1 MRKLLTR
8 LVFVPIFVFV
18 SSTAIAM
25 VISGSNLSISE
36 YPSHTC
42 SPPPSKPIESDS
54 FSEQWEVDQYN
65 SKVDNYNSQ
74 IRLYRDCI
82 REYVASAKNDIKKVR
97 KKITEAINEANSQ

>member
-1 MRKLLTR
+1 MRKLMTR
-8 LVFVPIFVFV
+8 LVFVPIFMFA
-18 SSTAIAM
+18 SSTAIAI
-25 VISGSNLSISE
+25 VNSGSNSSISE

-42 SPPPSKPIESDS
+42 SPPSSKPIESNS

-74 IRLYRDCI
+74 LRLYRDCI
-82 REYVASAKNDIKKVR
+82 REYVANAKNEIKKVR

>member
-8 LVFVPIFVFV
+8 LAFVLIFMFV
-18 SSTAIAM
+18 SSSAFAI
-25 VISGSNLSISE
+25 VIGGSNLSISE

-74 IRLYRDCI
+74 IRLYKDCI
-82 REYVASAKNDIKKVR
+82 REYVANAKNDIKKVR
-97 KKITEAINEANSQ
+97 EKITAAINEANSQ